1 MKLYAILSEVGSE
14 YYTVVPI
21 FISLDLNLVKEK
33 LQKSGPFGNCYLDP
47 NGEECHIAYIDLDP
61 NLIYDTCNFEGD
73 ENSSWITYEGVEY
86 ENTWKNIK
94 TGEIYPNFE
103 SSGRSDKEGYDDWVD
118 GWLCKKYVDGKLVN
132 EYFELDRS

>member
-33 LQKSGPFGNCYLDP
+33 LQKSGPFGSGYLDP
-47 NGEECHIAYIDLDP
+47 DCEECRIVYIDLDP
-61 NLIYDTCNFEGD
+61 NLIYDTCNFEED
-73 ENSSWITYEGVEY
+73 KDSPWITYEGVEY

-94 TGEIYPNFE
+94 TGEIDPNFE
-103 SSGRSDKEGYDDWVD
+103 SSGRSDKEGYNDWID
-118 GWLCKKYVDGKLVN
+118 GCWCKKYVDGKLVN
-132 EYFELDRS
+132 EYFESYES